1 MVTLSVELT
10 DLEYAALAHI
20 AVDPHNWFSDM
31 VKLRCRNTIH
41 EVADLKIKEMIA
53 DPTVS
58 SIPANKEVIFETLV
72 NDGTIKP
79 ASQMMEEETKRT
91 RLLVSTAQDLI
102 PETPALDGTRSV

>member
-20 AVDPHNWFSDM
+20 AVDPHDWFKDM

-53 DPTVS
+53 DPNVT
-58 SIPANKEVIFETLV
+58 SIPADKEVIFQTLV

-79 ASQMMEEETKRT
+79 AAQMVEEETERT
-91 RLLVSTAQDLI
+91 RMLVSTTQDLI
-102 PETPALDGTRSV
+102 PETPALDRSNAV

>member
-20 AVDPHNWFSDM
+20 AVDPDDWFQEM

-53 DPTVS
+53 DPTVT
-58 SIPANKEVIFETLV
+58 SIPADKEVIFKNLV
-72 NDGTIKP
+72 DEGSIKS
-79 ASQMMEEETKRT
+79 AAQMMEEELERTKM
-91 RLLVSTAQDLI
+91 LVSTAQDLI
-102 PETPALDGTRSV
+102 PETPALDGTKPV